1 MPFEL
6 CLEIPELPDPFALPL
21 PGGIEIEDVN
31 LMRMVQPALSPLVP
45 LFDLIDTLVAIY
57 NCIKAIPDAFGPPL
71 DPTVLAACLPDL
83 AKKLNKLLGMLP
95 QVALPRLIHRSLTL
109 AIETLRTVRSQLRH
123 LQGQRLQI
131 LGLMERARV
140 LEDAGLMAI
149 AQCAQTN
156 VAQEAA
162 NVGKGLA
169 SLGRLLGMIDL
180 FMGIVG
186 GPRVPDLTQLQGK
199 PLDQAIEPIDDLIRA
214 LTAARAAVPGDLR

>member
-1 MPFEL
+1 MPFDL
-6 CLEIPELPDPFALPL
+6 CLEIPDFPDPFTLPL

-31 LMRMVQPALSPLVP
+31 LMRIVQPALTPLVP
-45 LFDLIDTLVAIY
+45 LFDLIDTLVAMH
-57 NCIKAIPDAFGPPL
+57 NCIKAIPDALSPP
-71 DPTVLAACLPDL
+71 DPTVLVACLPDL
-83 AKKLNKLLGMLP
+83 AKKLNKLLNMLP

-109 AIETLRTVRSQLRH
+109 VIETLRTVRSQLTH
-123 LQGQRLQI
+123 LQGQRVQI

-149 AQCAQTN
+149 VQCAQAN

-180 FMGIVG
+180 FMSIVG
-186 GPRVPDLTQLQGK
+186 GPRVPDLTNLQGK
-199 PLDQAIEPIDDLIRA
+199 PLEQAIEPIDDLIRV
-214 LTAARAAVPGDLR
+214 LRAARDAVPGDIR